1 MRKAKQEKSAQGK
14 SSKSADEKSFEE
26 SFSRLEKILET
37 LESDDCS
44 LEDTIKLYEE
54 GLGLTKVCY
63 DKLNNAELR
72 IKEINKSLK
81 GDLEIKDYK

>member
-1 MRKAKQEKSAQGK
+1 MAQKKTKSE
-14 SSKSADEKSFEE
+14 STFEE
-26 SFSRLEKILET
+26 SFTRLEKILEQ
-37 LESDDCS
+37 LESDECT

-72 IKEINKSLK
+72 IKEISKASKSSV
-81 GDLEIKDYK
+81 EVKDYKS

>member
-1 MRKAKQEKSAQGK
+1 MRKAKQEKPGK
-14 SSKSADEKSFEE
+14 EKSFEE

-37 LESDDCS
+37 LESEDCP

-54 GLGLTKVCY
+54 GLGLTKECY

-81 GDLEIKDYK
+81 GDIEVKDYN

>member
-1 MRKAKQEKSAQGK
+1 MAQKKIKSE
-14 SSKSADEKSFEE
+14 STFEDSFT
-26 SFSRLEKILET
+26 RLEKILEQ
-37 LESDDCS
+37 LESDECT

-72 IKEINKSLK
+72 IKEISKASKSSV
-81 GDLEIKDYK
+81 EVKDYKS